1 MLSPEDIDERAL
13 FVGRED
19 EVARLCAASETAQVL
34 CVYGVGGIGKSALLR
49 RAAPLVAAARGAVVH
64 RIECQ
69 SGDDLAA
76 LAARLNEAVT
86 GDDGAAA
93 GPRQAAEALLA
104 AARDTPRVFVV
115 DQAELADGAALA
127 TLLDVLARPRT
138 IHCLIGS
145 RVRLPIARGT
155 VDHLDMQLGALPY
168 ADALKLWKNLGTLYG
183 AAGDAPTG
191 LEAMTPWKI
200 KRAFSWWDAP
210 EVTGDEQQGLTS
222 AARTLLASLLAFHE
236 AVPASLFGVDAHPE
250 VREALRLLADK
261 CLVQRW
267 SDGTVSVP
275 AVARELIQADVTP
288 TRDDHVRAFAYYAE
302 RPRQAVGLFRAE
314 LLRHASLAGLDD
326 RLEELLVAEARRGRA
341 LFPLEPRTELVVLA
355 GIEALASRA
364 ALPTEV
370 RLLQSRILARNG
382 ATERALD
389 ILDALPLP
397 RSTTEIDR
405 ALIQLVRANFAEAE
419 IGFEAAAR
427 HAKDDPMQRGY
438 ALAMLIDVHR
448 QRGRMRLARATR
460 QRLGDALAP
469 LGVFGLAVCAVVD
482 AVLEYDAERYTEA
495 LDKIDLA
502 LSLAGQLG
510 MNGADLPVVSSLME
524 ASRAAAGMGRAAE
537 TNATLESTAFFGLVA
552 VTLRAEAA
560 AACGEY
566 DRAQPLVELNL
577 GAAQQAYPLI
587 AIGKLRLLGVCE
599 LTTGDLKMA
608 RQHVERALRFPHI
621 AACPRWRRRLTE
633 VLVEVDILQG
643 ELTRARETLDREG
656 RALWRGRRSRANV
669 QRLDT
674 MLRLLE
680 GRADTMRFSR
690 SRGSVPD
697 IASGESEASA
707 LEMRLAR
714 GWLRGVSARA
724 ERLEA
729 FARERSF
736 HHLGARARL
745 IGAEALLRRGDFDA
759 AHGVLSE
766 VLTDATQRRYVREKL
781 LARALLARLARSQ
794 GEDHEASEHLARA
807 AREAEAAHRW
817 VEHEAM
823 VVAQRAIAG
832 VGNATIPGRA
842 SPAARL
848 AARLGLNVT
857 LDRCWRA
864 STTAAPRFVDAAHA
878 RELLAATRSLVVDET
893 SCTVYVDG
901 TKHDLSNRPALWS
914 ALAALLREPGET
926 IADAEL
932 VRRIWDVEYHPV
944 RHRSRVAVTI
954 KRVRDIVGE
963 GRIVCTAS
971 SYAFDARPE
980 LARLTWR

>member
-1 MLSPEDIDERAL
+1 MPSPEDVDERAL

-19 EVARLCAASETAQVL
+19 ELARLRAASETAQVL

-49 RAAPLVAAARGAVVH
+49 QAAPRVAAARGAVVH

-69 SGDDLAA
+69 SGDDLGA
-76 LAARLNEAVT
+76 LAARLNEVVT
-86 GDDGAAA
+86 GDGGTAA
-93 GPRQAAEALLA
+93 GPRQAVDALLG
-104 AARDTPRVFVV
+104 AARVTPRVLVI

-127 TLLDVLARPRT
+127 ALLDVLARPPT

-145 RVRLPIARGT
+145 RARLPIPRGT

-168 ADALKLWKNLGTLYG
+168 PDARKLWKNLETLYG
-183 AAGDAPTG
+183 AAGDPPTG
-191 LEAMTPWKI
+191 LEAMTPWNI

-210 EVTGDEQQGLTS
+210 EVSNDAQQGLTS

-236 AVPASLFGVDAHPE
+236 AVPASLFGVDTDPE

-275 AVARELIQADVTP
+275 TVARELLQADVTP
-288 TRDDHVRAFAYYAE
+288 TTDDHVRAFSYYAE
-302 RPRQAVGLFRAE
+302 RPRQAVGIFRAE

-326 RLEELLVAEARRGRA
+326 RLEALLVAEARRGRA
-341 LFPLEPRTELVVLA
+341 LFPIEPRTELVVLA
-355 GIEALASRA
+355 GIEALASRV

-370 RLLQSRILARNG
+370 RLLQSRILARSG
-382 ATERALD
+382 DTERALD

-397 RSTTEIDR
+397 RSATEIDR
-405 ALIQLVRANFAEAE
+405 ALIQLVRASFAEAE

-427 HAKDDPMQRGY
+427 HAKDDPMERGY

-460 QRLGDALAP
+460 ERLGEALAP
-469 LGVFGLAVCAVVD
+469 LGAFGLAVCAVVD
-482 AVLEYDAERYTEA
+482 AVLAYDAERYTEA

-502 LSLAGQLG
+502 ASLAGQLG
-510 MNGADLPVVSSLME
+510 MNGAELPLVSSLME
-524 ASRAAAGMGRAAE
+524 ASRAAAGTRRAAE
-537 TNATLESTAFFGLVA
+537 TNPSLESTAFFGLVA
-552 VTLRAEAA
+552 LTLRAEAA

-566 DRAQPLVELNL
+566 DRAQPLVELDL
-577 GAAQQAYPLI
+577 EAAQRAYPLI

-599 LTTGDLKMA
+599 LATGDLKMA
-608 RQHVERALRFPHI
+608 RLHVERALRFPHI

-643 ELTRARETLDREG
+643 QLTRARETLDREG

-674 MLRLLE
+674 LLRLLE
-680 GRADTMRFSR
+680 GRAETMRFSR
-690 SRGSVPD
+690 SRAHPPD

-714 GWLRGVSARA
+714 GWLRGVSARG

-736 HHLGARARL
+736 HHLVARARL
-745 IGAEALLRRGDFDA
+745 IRAEALLRTGDFDS
-759 AHGVLSE
+759 AHAVLGD
-766 VLTDATQRRYVREKL
+766 VLIDATQRRYVREKL
-781 LARALLARLARSQ
+781 LAHALLARLERSQ
-794 GEDHEASEHLARA
+794 GKDREASEHLARA

-823 VVAQRAIAG
+823 VIAQRAIAG
-832 VGNATIPGRA
+832 AGSTRTWGGA
-842 SPAARL
+842 SPAALL
-848 AARLGLNVT
+848 AKRFGLDVT
-857 LDRCWRA
+857 LDRCWLA
-864 STTAAPRFVDAAHA
+864 GPSAAPRFVDAAHA
-878 RELLAATRSLVVDET
+878 RELLASTSGLVIDET
-893 SCTVYVDG
+893 SCTVSVNG
-901 TKHDLSNRPALWS
+901 IAHDLSSRPALWS
-914 ALAALLREPGET
+914 ALAALLREPDET
-926 IADAEL
+926 ITDAEL

-944 RHRSRVAVTI
+944 RHRSRVVVTI
-954 KRVRDIVGE
+954 KRLRDIVGE
-963 GRIVCTAS
+963 ARIVCTAS
-971 SYAFDARPE
+971 SYAFVARPD